1 MFSPNPNSSSSK
13 EQRTTKSQK
22 PQRSIIHHPL
32 PRICCHSIPP
42 CVIRPPSCFLP
53 LFFLCIT
60 ALVVGP
66 RASPVPDNQRP
77 VFKEI
82 KFSASW
88 TESSSRATVSLDLL
102 CFVKEKQSTTRI
114 SVVVHNPQQ
123 QWAML
128 LASQRTCGLPMPY

>member
-1 MFSPNPNSSSSK
+1 MFSPNPNRSSK
-13 EQRTTKSQK
+13 EQRTTKPQK
-22 PQRSIIHHPL
+22 PQRSIIHYPL
-32 PRICCHSIPP
+32 PRICCHSMPP
-42 CVIRPPSCFLP
+42 YFVIRPPSCLSP

-66 RASPVPDNQRP
+66 RASPVPNNQRP

-88 TESSSRATVSLDLL
+88 TESLSRAPVSLDLL
-102 CFVKEKQSTTRI
+102 CFVKEKQSTTTI
-114 SVVVHNPQQ
+114 SVVVCDFQQ

-128 LASQRTCGLPMPY
+128 LTS